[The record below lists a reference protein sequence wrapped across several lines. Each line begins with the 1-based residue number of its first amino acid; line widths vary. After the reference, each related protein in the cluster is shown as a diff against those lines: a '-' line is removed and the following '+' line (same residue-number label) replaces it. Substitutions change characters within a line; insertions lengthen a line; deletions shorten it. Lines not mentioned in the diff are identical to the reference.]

1 MYPLNIPG
9 IGITN
14 PHIYEEKQQQINSF
28 IFSHCLNMYKENLHV
43 CTYVQKCVINCWC
56 TNHNPIAVL

>member
-43 CTYVQKCVINCWC
+43 CTYVQKCVINC
-56 TNHNPIAVL
+56 

>member
-9 IGITN
+9 IGTTN

-28 IFSHCLNMYKENLHV
+28 IFSHCLNIYKENLHV
-43 CTYVQKCVINCWC
+43 CTYVQKCVIVD
-56 TNHNPIAVL
+56 VLITIRLPYSS